1 MPQKKFISVLLTTT
15 FAVALVPGIA
25 LGEEIYNNGQQSFDM
40 SGRADIIALAEKT
53 ADTEGES
60 EIVDNG
66 SRVNFTFQSHLSE
79 HTTVAAVFEWGL
91 NAVSN
96 PTFIEFNGGSN
107 SVSQGA
113 GDHFLKNRYGYLE
126 INDDRYGRV
135 QVGKVRSV
143 YMDVTD
149 ATDEMN
155 VFSALA
161 SATYTYGD
169 GGITG
174 TGRSEQT
181 ARWDNGFMLGSGAL
195 NLRAQLQ
202 LRDDRVTVE
211 DDDENPIGFIL
222 DSGGFGASASY
233 SLDGLNV
240 EVAVIR
246 DDLSGRIE
254 GVSVKDIRSIASAV
268 SYSRGALYSAI
279 VATTSDGMMQDEE
292 GRPYDGEGYE
302 FYTSYQLGN
311 WKPAFGV
318 NYTKSDATEF
328 SILLTTFGISY
339 SYPDSGFKLYAEG
352 GVDSGVNSDG
362 SDSERDY
369 LSVGAQYK
377 F

>member
-1 MPQKKFISVLLTTT
+1 MLKKKLPAALLPATL
-15 FAVALVPGIA
+15 ACALLPSHT
-25 LGEEIYNNGQQSFDM
+25 LGEEIYSNGQQSFDL
-40 SGRADIIALAEKT
+40 SGRADILVLAEKA
-53 ADTEGES
+53 ADDEGES

-66 SRVNFTFQSHLSE
+66 SRINFTFQSPLSE
-79 HTTVAAVFEWGL
+79 NTNVAAVFEWGV
-91 NAVSN
+91 NAVSTS
-96 PTFIEFNGGSN
+96 TFIEFNGGSN

-126 INDDRYGRV
+126 VNDDRYGTV

-181 ARWDNGFMLGSGAL
+181 ARWDNDFTLGSGTL
-195 NLRAQLQ
+195 NVGAQVQ
-202 LRDDRVTVE
+202 LRDRKVTVE
-211 DDDENPIGFIL
+211 DDDENAIGFIL
-222 DSGGFGASASY
+222 DSGGYGASARY
-233 SLDGLNV
+233 SLNGLNL
-240 EVAVIR
+240 ELAAIR

-254 GVSVKDIRSIASAV
+254 GVSVEDIRAIASSV
-268 SYSRGALYSAI
+268 SFSRGPLYSAI
-279 VATTSDGMMQDEE
+279 VATTSNGMMQDEE
-292 GRPYDGEGYE
+292 GRPYKGQGYE

-311 WKPAFGV
+311 WKPAVGV
-318 NYTKSDATEF
+318 NYTESDATEF
-328 SILLTTFGISY
+328 SIFLTTFGISY
-339 SYPDSGFKLYAEG
+339 LYPESDFKVYAEG
-352 GVDSGVNSDG
+352 GIDSGVNSDG

-369 LSVGAQYK
+369 LSIGAQYK